1 MAALLLPSLSKAKAA
16 ALRVACAS
24 NLRQIGVAL
33 RLYVDDFQ
41 RYPAFN
47 VLLSSTSRSNF
58 WDNKLLPFAGGN
70 QGLFLCPA
78 NTAVKGNVSS
88 NWCFDDPTDQLCPNR
103 PNRSYGYN
111 AMGTIGNPIFL
122 GGAYHYLG
130 LGWPLCSS
138 TPSVP
143 YLLESEVVVPAVMIA
158 VADYD
163 PQATDYD
170 NDGSLDPVLLYPV
183 PNFPG
188 KMVGGLTGRL
198 TAGANALFCASSGMF
213 RQFFIER
220 DKGPIHPNGRRCP
233 T

>member
-1 MAALLLPSLSKAKAA
+1 
-16 ALRVACAS
+16 
-24 NLRQIGVAL
+24 
-33 RLYVDDFQ
+33 
-41 RYPAFN
+41 
-47 VLLSSTSRSNF
+47 
-58 WDNKLLPFAGGN
+58 
-70 QGLFLCPA
+70 
-78 NTAVKGNVSS
+78 
-88 NWCFDDPTDQLCPNR
+88 
-103 PNRSYGYN
+103 
-111 AMGTIGNPIFL
+111 MGTIGNPIFL

-143 YLLESEVVVPAVMIA
+143 YLLESEVVVPADMIA

-188 KMVGGLTGRL
+188 KMVGGLTGCH